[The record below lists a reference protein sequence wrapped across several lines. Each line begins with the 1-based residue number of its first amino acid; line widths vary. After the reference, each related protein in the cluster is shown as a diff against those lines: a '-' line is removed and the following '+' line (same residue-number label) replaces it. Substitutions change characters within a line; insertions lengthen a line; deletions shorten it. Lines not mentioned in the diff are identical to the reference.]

1 MQFVR
6 VDRACWE
13 RREVFE
19 HYFDK
24 VSCSY
29 ALTVPVDITRLR
41 SETKKRGIKFYP
53 AQIFALTSAVNQ
65 VREFRFSLN
74 DQGELGYWERLFPV
88 YTVFHPETERFSV
101 LWTPCYDDFRE
112 FKELFD
118 ADAAM
123 YAKTDKGM
131 FPKPDMPGY
140 VFNVSALPWVNFSAF
155 NLMLPDAKRYLLP
168 IFTSGKFEEKG
179 EKTFMPLSIQVHHA
193 VCDGFHV
200 SKFIQKFQE
209 KINCCPDWL
218 Q

>member
-13 RREVFE
+13 RREAFE

-74 DQGELGYWERLFPV
+74 DQGELGYWERLFSRLYGV
-88 YTVFHPETERFSV
+88 SSGNGKVFRFVDAV
-101 LWTPCYDDFRE
+101 L
-112 FKELFD
+112 
-118 ADAAM
+118 
-123 YAKTDKGM
+123 
-131 FPKPDMPGY
+131 
-140 VFNVSALPWVNFSAF
+140 
-155 NLMLPDAKRYLLP
+155 
-168 IFTSGKFEEKG
+168 
-179 EKTFMPLSIQVHHA
+179 
-193 VCDGFHV
+193 
-200 SKFIQKFQE
+200 
-209 KINCCPDWL
+209 
-218 Q
+218 